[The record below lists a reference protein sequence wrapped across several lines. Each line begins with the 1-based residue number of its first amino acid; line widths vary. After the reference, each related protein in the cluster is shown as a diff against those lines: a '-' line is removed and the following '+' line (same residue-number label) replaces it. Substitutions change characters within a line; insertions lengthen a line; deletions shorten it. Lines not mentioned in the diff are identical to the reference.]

1 MRTHIPE
8 RLSKA
13 RRCGRGPG
21 GGRQVRPRCP
31 GEAMA
36 EARCWPVAVR
46 ESAHRARTNIK
57 YGPSMGH
64 GGAGDRGEVEH
75 ATEIRL
81 RCATTGYGP

>member
-1 MRTHIPE
+1 
-8 RLSKA
+8 
-13 RRCGRGPG
+13 
-21 GGRQVRPRCP
+21 
-31 GEAMA
+31 MA

-81 RCATTGYGP
+81 RCATTLCTYGFKYGLRAPL